1 MGNTDKQNAN
11 KFGKNSDNK
20 KTSVTNTAKN
30 DINTLKPKSY
40 GTVRMVS
47 SRTYK
52 SNTEE
57 SDER

>member
-11 KFGKNSDNK
+11 KLEKNSDNK
-20 KTSVTNTAKN
+20 KTSVTNTAEN
-30 DINTLKPKSY
+30 DLNTLKPKSY

-52 SNTEE
+52 SNMEE
-57 SDER
+57 SDE

>member
-1 MGNTDKQNAN
+1 MSNTDKQNAN
-11 KFGKNSDNK
+11 KLEKNSDNK
-20 KTSVTNTAKN
+20 ENSGSNTAGN
-30 DINTLKPKSY
+30 DLNTLKPKSY

-52 SNTEE
+52 SNMEE